1 MIDSKIIVHIFIC
14 LVLFIG
20 DIITFGLIIPYLV
33 SATNT
38 IFVIFGLIWF
48 LFLIPCNYIMFNF
61 LYYSYKGEK

>member
-1 MIDSKIIVHIFIC
+1 MIDSKTIVYIFIC
-14 LVLFIG
+14 LILLIG
-20 DIITFGLIIPYLV
+20 DFVTLGVVIPYLV

-61 LYYSYKGEK
+61 LYYSHKGEK